1 MADTNVIAVTF
12 PEESKAY
19 QALSELRQASDAGRL
34 DLVSAAVVRR
44 APDGHLSVPEQED
57 AAGAAGT
64 TTGGL
69 VGMLIGVLGGPL
81 GMLMGWGAGA
91 LVGGLLDIDRAERS
105 ADVLTEFGQA
115 VPPGQTAL
123 LAQVTEYA
131 TEVVDGQVSALGGTV
146 YRRPVTEVVAE
157 LEAASAAAEAAQAEA
172 RRVVREQK
180 RSERKEKLD
189 ERLASLKTRLHIG
202 D

>member
-1 MADTNVIAVTF
+1 M
-12 PEESKAY
+12 
-19 QALSELRQASDAGRL
+19 
-34 DLVSAAVVRR
+34 SAAVVRR

-64 TTGGL
+64 ATGGL

>member
-57 AAGAAGT
+57 TTGAAGT
-64 TTGGL
+64 ATGGL
-69 VGMLIGVLGGPL
+69 L

-189 ERLASLKTRLHIG
+189 ERLASLKTRLRIG